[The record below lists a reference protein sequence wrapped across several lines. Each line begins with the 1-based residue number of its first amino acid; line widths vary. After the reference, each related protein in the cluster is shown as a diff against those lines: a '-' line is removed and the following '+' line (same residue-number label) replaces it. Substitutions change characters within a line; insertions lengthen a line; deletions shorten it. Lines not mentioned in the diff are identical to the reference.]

1 MKAEV
6 LSLLPKDFPWA
17 DRIHHYP
24 TVDSTNTLAKTL
36 AARGA
41 PHGTVL
47 IADSQTG
54 GRGRMGRSFHSPCGS
69 GIYMSVILR
78 PQCHAGQ
85 LMHLT
90 CATAVAMCHALS
102 DTCGVSPNIKW
113 INDLVWGGRKLGGIL
128 TELSLQADGTAAFAV
143 VGIGINCTQA
153 MDDFPE
159 EIRTVATSL
168 AVITGR
174 QISRTQVAAAM
185 ILSMEQMSR
194 ELLTHKAAIMETYRS
209 NCITLGKSVC
219 VCGSDTVR
227 YGTALDMN
235 DDGALLIRF
244 DDGHTETVGAGEVSV
259 RGMYGYI

>member
-1 MKAEV
+1 MKEEI
-6 LSLLPKDFPWA
+6 LSILPKDFPWA

-36 AARGA
+36 AAQGS

-47 IADSQTG
+47 IADAQTG
-54 GRGRMGRSFHSPCGS
+54 GRGRMGRSFHSPGGR

-90 CATAVAMCHALS
+90 CATAVAMCRAL
-102 DTCGVSPNIKW
+102 TAACGITPGIKW
-113 INDLVWGGRKLGGIL
+113 INDLVWEGRKLGGIL
-128 TELSLQADGTAAFAV
+128 TELSLQSDGTAAYAV

-153 MDDFPE
+153 TDDFPE
-159 EIRTVATSL
+159 EIRSVATSL
-168 AVITGR
+168 AAVTGKE
-174 QISRTQVAAAM
+174 ISRSRIAAAM
-185 ILSMEQMSR
+185 VRSLEQMSQ
-194 ELLTHKAAIMETYRS
+194 ELITHKDAIMEAYRN
-209 NCITLGKSVC
+209 NCITLGKYVC

-227 YGTALDMN
+227 YGTAADMN

-244 DDGHTETVGAGEVSV
+244 DDGHTETVSAGEVSV